1 MAITKF
7 NLEERE
13 REEEKIKKKGQL
25 HEKRALCSFKYRGE
39 N

>member
-13 REEEKIKKKGQL
+13 IEEEKKKKRQL
-25 HEKRALCSFKYRGE
+25 HEKRAFKYRGE

>member
-13 REEEKIKKKGQL
+13 KRKRKEKKKEQP
-25 HEKRALCSFKYRGE
+25 HAKRALCSVKYHGGS
-39 N
+39 